1 MNYVRMA
8 IEKESPEELGY
19 GNIRNNLSES
29 SVTDAVLGDLQISLR
44 DLTLL
49 YCEHMGLP
57 ALRERIAADHPGI
70 RPEHVLVTAGAASA
84 LFILHT
90 TLLERGDHLIV
101 AHPNYG
107 TNIETP
113 RAIGAEVELLPL
125 TFEAGFQPD
134 LEDLAR
140 RVRPNTRL
148 ISVTTPHNPAGVRL
162 SEERLRGVLD
172 LAERAGCTALVDET
186 YRDISGLDLP
196 PLAAAQSPRAVSVS
210 SMSKAYGLP
219 GIRVGWL
226 ICRDE
231 ALMERLLAAKEQIFI
246 CNSVVDETIALRFLE
261 RRDDFIARI
270 RAHTAAN
277 FAQLDAWM
285 ARQST
290 LEWVR
295 PDSACVCFPRFKPQL
310 RVDTDRFYR
319 LLLEEHGTLVGPGH
333 WFDMPDTF
341 MRIGYGW
348 PSERC
353 FADGLAGIEAAAA
366 ASVG

>member
-8 IEKESPEELGY
+8 IEKESPEEFGY
-19 GNIRNNLSES
+19 GNIQNNLSES
-29 SVTDAVLGDLQISLR
+29 SVTDAVLHDLQISLN

-57 ALRERIAADHPGI
+57 ALRALIAAAHPGI

-125 TFEAGFQPD
+125 TFERGFQPD
-134 LEDLAR
+134 LADLSA

-148 ISVTTPHNPAGVRL
+148 ISVTTPHNPTGVRL
-162 SEERLRGVLD
+162 SEESLRGVLQ
-172 LAERAGCTALVDET
+172 LAEQTGCTALVDET

-196 PLAAAQSPRAVSVS
+196 PLAASLSERAVSVS
-210 SMSKAYGLP
+210 SVSKAYGLP
-219 GIRVGWL
+219 GIRIGWL

-246 CNSVVDETIALRFLE
+246 CNSIVDETIALRFLE
-261 RRDDFIARI
+261 RRADFIARI
-270 RAHTAAN
+270 RAHTARN
-277 FAQLDAWM
+277 FAMLDTWM
-285 ARQST
+285 GTQPY

-310 RVDTDRFYR
+310 QVDTDRFYR
-319 LLLEEHGTLVGPGH
+319 LLLEEHGTFVGPGH
-333 WFDMPDTF
+333 WFEMPDRY

-348 PSERC
+348 PSEEAMRRGL
-353 FADGLAGIEAAAA
+353 DGIRAAAE

>member
-8 IEKESPEELGY
+8 IEKESPEEYGY
-19 GNIRNNLSES
+19 GNIENNLSES
-29 SVTDAVLGDLQISLR
+29 SVTDQVLGDLQISIQ

-57 ALRERIAADHPGI
+57 ALRQRIASQYPGT

-90 TLLERGDHLIV
+90 TLLERGDHLVV

-134 LEDLAR
+134 LADLKR
-140 RVRPNTRL
+140 RLRPSTKL
-148 ISVTTPHNPAGVRL
+148 ISVTTPHNPTGVRL
-162 SEERLRGVLD
+162 SAESLRGVLD
-172 LAERAGCTALVDET
+172 LAEQTGCYALVDET
-186 YRDISGLDLP
+186 YRDISGLELP
-196 PLAAAQSPRAVSVS
+196 PLAAVTSKRAITVS
-210 SMSKAYGLP
+210 SVSKAYGLP
-219 GIRVGWL
+219 GIRIGWL

-246 CNSVVDETIALRFLE
+246 CNSVVDETIALQFLE
-261 RRDDFIARI
+261 RRDGFLGRI
-270 RAHTAAN
+270 RAHTQRN
-277 FAQLDAWM
+277 FEILDAWM
-285 ARQST
+285 ARQSF

-310 RVDTDRFYR
+310 KVDTALFYR
-319 LLLEEHGTLVGPGH
+319 LLLEEHRTFVGPGH
-333 WFDMPDTF
+333 WFEMPDTF

-348 PSERC
+348 PSEQAMRR
-353 FADGLAGIEAAAA
+353 GLAAIEAAAM
-366 ASVG
+366 ASVR